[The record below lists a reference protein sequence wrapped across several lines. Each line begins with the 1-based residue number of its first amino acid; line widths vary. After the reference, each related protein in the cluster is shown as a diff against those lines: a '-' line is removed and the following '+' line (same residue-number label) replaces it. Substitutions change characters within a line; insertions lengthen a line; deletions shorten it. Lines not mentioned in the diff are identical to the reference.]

1 MKYLTNR
8 DKFLS
13 ELKNIQINEKF
24 DMSGSG
30 PMGNDINWGDSLVGR
45 LINSIRRKVGVGA
58 SLVRINS
65 CIKALRNHF
74 DEIIDTSIV
83 NQISEEEKKKIGAIF
98 VYEMV
103 RIIEIAIYDKKQV
116 GFTGDSEDGEI
127 TSIKDEDYIKEIESI
142 TIDVIE
148 QVGSISDDYDLESGD
163 NIVRYLNE
171 LLEKL
176 RQMKKDLDDSKK
188 ESESQEESE
197 SEEEGSEELEKI
209 KSNNQEVEKKANLVF
224 FENFKTVANLYMT
237 YKNMKD
243 SQSKEKSNQ
252 KSEQEKEVNLS
263 DRQMNFTKDDTAA
276 LKRKLNKP
284 EYSKYKEQIEKK
296 IKEREKNESLF
307 ILENKNNPVFSSL
320 KSLYNVINSDGG
332 EESLKDMKNVL
343 QMSSVESVQL
353 NTMNRLY
360 KNIRRQFGVVDKT
373 NEKLEIL
380 LGKESLAN
388 AIVNLYK
395 VSKVAN
401 LEELVNF
408 KDGILKFNQTMEK
421 CLSPDLFKQEVKEN
435 KKVLSYLSFVSIN
448 ENENIQNVQDE
459 NVKLDKKPKESD
471 NKEPKESNKEKIT
484 LENQQDIL
492 KIYWDELRKKGLGKY
507 ILTFK
512 QVEKLKIEIDKI
524 DYPEEGAD
532 SIIMK
537 GGSIGIDPIIEIVKI
552 FNRAYKLHTVTVIPG
567 GRSGG
572 KVSNQTFRE
581 YTSFGDGKPE
591 SAGASGGPYRNNKV
605 FNTWENGV
613 LDIMKDRKYQ
623 PIFNKETVILVGR
636 NRKSG
641 VGTALNRFMND
652 MLDGDTLYQSGSRGG
667 YSSDK
672 TGGAQKQFLL
682 KYFGDIDPE
691 LKDKIKDLDSKDLS
705 VTGSNDAKENTKVAD
720 GIPNITLGFKDFKI
734 SEGIEGR
741 IFLCKGKEDDKDVM
755 LYINTI
761 KSGSGFINVVYSK
774 SFKEFK
780 ELIKRN
786 YDKNNIDDGKIPR
799 IVSSSSSPTLFA
811 SKFGNN
817 VLIELNKGKE
827 IEIKGNE
834 KGLVNDPKNNI
845 KFKPEP
851 GSLKCITISDS
862 EFLQIK
868 KYPDNYP
875 PITDN
880 TEKTV

>member
-74 DEIIDTSIV
+74 DEIIDTSVV
-83 NQISEEEKKKIGAIF
+83 NQISGEEKKKIGAIF

-127 TSIKDEDYIKEIESI
+127 TSIKDENYIKEIESI

-176 RQMKKDLDDSKK
+176 RQMKKDLDSSKK
-188 ESESQEESE
+188 ESEEKSELEVE
-197 SEEEGSEELEKI
+197 SEEKSGKI
-209 KSNNQEVEKKANLVF
+209 ESNNQEVEKKANLIF
-224 FENFKTVANLYMT
+224 FENFKSVVNLYMA

-243 SQSKEKSNQ
+243 SQSKEKINQ
-252 KSEQEKEVNLS
+252 KSESEKEVNLS
-263 DRQMNFTKDDTAA
+263 GRQVNFTKDDTIT

-284 EYSKYKEQIEKK
+284 EYSKYKEEIEKK

-332 EESLKDMKNVL
+332 EEALNDMRNVL

-395 VSKVAN
+395 NSKVAN
-401 LEELVNF
+401 LEELGNF

-435 KKVLSYLSFVSIN
+435 KKVLNYLSFVSIN
-448 ENENIQNVQDE
+448 ENENIQNIQDE
-459 NVKLDKKPKESD
+459 NVRLDKVTKESD
-471 NKEPKESNKEKIT
+471 NKEPKEKIT

-537 GGSIGIDPIIEIVKI
+537 GGSSGIDPIIEIVKI
-552 FNRAYKLHTVTVIPG
+552 FNRAYKLHTVPVIPG

-572 KVSNQTFRE
+572 KVSNRTFRE
-581 YTSFGDGKPE
+581 YTSFGGGKPD
-591 SAGASGGPYRNNKV
+591 SAGADGGPYRNNKV
-605 FNTWENGV
+605 FNTWENSV

-623 PIFNKETVILVGR
+623 PLFNKETAILVGGI
-636 NRKSG
+636 KKKG
-641 VGTALNRFMND
+641 VGAALNKFMND
-652 MLDGDTLYQSGSRGG
+652 MLDGDTLYQSKGSSFSG
-667 YSSDK
+667 DK
-672 TGGAQKQFLL
+672 AGGAQKQFLL
-682 KYFGDIDPE
+682 KYFGE
-691 LKDKIKDLDSKDLS
+691 VVGKEGEVKITDLDSKNLS
-705 VTGSNDAKENTKVAD
+705 ITGSNDAVNNQKLANQIE
-720 GIPNITLGFKDFKI
+720 NITLGLKDFSEKTT
-734 SEGIEGR
+734 EGIKGR
-741 IFLCKGKEDDKDVM
+741 IFTCKGKEEDKDVI

-761 KSGSGFINVVYSK
+761 EFNNGFIEVTYSK
-774 SFKEFK
+774 SFNHFKKLIEF
-780 ELIKRN
+780 N
-786 YDKNNIDDGKIPR
+786 YNKKNIVDSEIPKNNNNSK
-799 IVSSSSSPTLFA
+799 LFA
-811 SKFGNN
+811 SKFGKDI
-817 VLIELNKGKE
+817 LEILNKGEE

-845 KFKPEP
+845 KFKPYS
-851 GSLKCITISDS
+851 GTLKCITISDS

-875 PITDN
+875 SITDN